1 MTLYL
6 ENLNLVDRQ
15 IDWLRVQF
23 ISYGMLVK
31 TQSLPDVLI
40 FTEGLVV
47 LATEVVLVPLE
58 EPIFSFLFSL
68 NVCLGDTGALGHLD
82 HDDLVLFALCGESI
96 LDVSLQLL
104 VVKNENDS
112 AAEAHYG
119 IKKCLSLWFVVRG
132 EAINDG
138 PASKHLGEDRA
149 YQICD
154 LLHLVVLLCP

>member
-1 MTLYL
+1 
-6 ENLNLVDRQ
+6 
-15 IDWLRVQF
+15 
-23 ISYGMLVK
+23 MLA
-31 TQSLPDVLI
+31 S
-40 FTEGLVV
+40 
-47 LATEVVLVPLE
+47 EVVLVPLE

-68 NVCLGDTGALGHLD
+68 NVCLGDAGALRHLD
-82 HDDLVLFALCGESI
+82 HDDLVLFPLLGEPV

-112 AAEAHYG
+112 TAEAHYG

-132 EAINDG
+132 EAINDS

-154 LLHLVVLLCP
+154 LLHLVVLLFPCARCSFDFFLAVRQHGKPLVKLIVVHELC